1 MYNICSFVRERMKT
15 EMTTIIAGVFLLI
28 FALLIFLCFTYMQNQ
43 RSKYTASMYKE
54 FKKEYQGRA
63 RVAMGFSQTNIF
75 AKPVTLMLAVGDD
88 QRVMDAWSVTDQDM
102 ELEGRTCEEYIG
114 IDVKKYAEMDREKR
128 KNELLMRKVS
138 DPKNSK
144 EQAFDMAVR
153 QILEQTTGN

>member
-1 MYNICSFVRERMKT
+1 
-15 EMTTIIAGVFLLI
+15 
-28 FALLIFLCFTYMQNQ
+28 
-43 RSKYTASMYKE
+43 
-54 FKKEYQGRA
+54 
-63 RVAMGFSQTNIF
+63 
-75 AKPVTLMLAVGDD
+75 MLAVGDD